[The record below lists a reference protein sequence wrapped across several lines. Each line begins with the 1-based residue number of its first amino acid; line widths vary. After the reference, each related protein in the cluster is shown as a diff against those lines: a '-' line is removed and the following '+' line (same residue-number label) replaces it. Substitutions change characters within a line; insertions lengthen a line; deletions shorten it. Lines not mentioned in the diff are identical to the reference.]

1 MVALVLGAC
10 SSAGQSDSLANP
22 SPYLIEPVF
31 QEFYSFLGGQQTL
44 GVALT
49 PVIIEGNVQKQYV
62 DSALMLY
69 NPELPASEQYALAP
83 LGELLGVWDQPVAS
97 ADLPGALV
105 VDGYIVY
112 EGFVPLYEQLG
123 GRRYVGRPLTGVRYA
138 AEQNRVEQYFQNLG
152 FFLDLDDPAEVRLMA
167 YGQLACG
174 EICDAPAGNPSAII
188 QIELPYTEPF
198 ISTVSR
204 LGDGFVGRRLAGPF
218 QAADGSL
225 EVIYE
230 NLVLFANPDQS
241 QTAAARPILA
251 LMGFTPDPLTTRLD
265 NPNIMFYGID
275 GEFGYNVP
283 IFFSDFIS
291 KHGGFELIG
300 QPIAEI
306 TMQADGSGTQCFANA
321 CLRYI
326 SGAGVS
332 PLPMGAEYKALVYD
346 QPLIQPVAAAGEIR
360 IRVWEDHSQIS
371 SSEEQVIHASLFAG
385 TQLLA
390 GLQPYLEISLP
401 SGSTSI
407 YQFPPSDVGGQ
418 TQLALPPINGQNGT
432 LVPYKVC
439 LEGFGATAV
448 CATES
453 YMIWGNP

>member
-1 MVALVLGAC
+1 
-10 SSAGQSDSLANP
+10 
-22 SPYLIEPVF
+22 VF
-31 QEFYSFLGGQQTL
+31 QEFYSFLGGQDTL

-83 LGELLGVWDQPVAS
+83 LGELLGMWDQPVAS
-97 ADLPGALV
+97 GDLPGALV
-105 VDGYIVY
+105 VDGFIVY

-152 FFLDLDDPAEVRLMA
+152 FFLDLDDPSEVRLMA
-167 YGQLACG
+167 YGQLSCG

-188 QIELPYTEPF
+188 QIELPYGEPF

-204 LGDGFVGRRLAGPF
+204 LGDGFAGRRLAGPF

-230 NLVLFANPDQS
+230 NLVLYANPDQS
-241 QTAAARPILA
+241 QPAAARPILA
-251 LMGFTPDPLTTRLD
+251 LMGMTPDPLTTRLD

-291 KHGGFELIG
+291 KHGGFEFVG

-306 TMQADGSGTQCFANA
+306 KMQADGSGMQCFANA
-321 CLRYI
+321 CLRYFA
-326 SGAGVS
+326 GGGVS

-346 QPLIQPVAAAGEIR
+346 QPIIEPVAAASEIR

-371 SSEEQVIHASLFAG
+371 SSPACS
-385 TQLLA
+385 
-390 GLQPYLEISLP
+390 
-401 SGSTSI
+401 
-407 YQFPPSDVGGQ
+407 
-418 TQLALPPINGQNGT
+418 LALNCWPACS
-432 LVPYKVC
+432 L
-439 LEGFGATAV
+439 
-448 CATES
+448 
-453 YMIWGNP
+453 IWN